1 MKFFTP
7 ELLEKVF
14 STEVLTNAEIM
25 ESMEQLWQNVCKQ
38 YLIDFDKN
46 IRGNLSKRFLKVYE
60 NHHLF
65 HDSLIT
71 NIQFDNQKNTV
82 DITIQLDSKQYVL
95 THTRIYS
102 FHLHLD
108 GRGTYKNG
116 DLMWMYDEFEQQPNG
131 RLKHNILYYVAGTE
145 VFSEI
150 ELVFRR
156 ILVRRV

>member
-25 ESMEQLWQNVCKQ
+25 ESMDQLWQNVCKQ

-46 IRGNLSKRFLKVYE
+46 IRVNLSKRFLKVYE

-65 HDSLIT
+65 HDFLIT

-82 DITIQLDSKQYVL
+82 NITIQQDSKQYVL
-95 THTRIYS
+95 THTQIIDKPT
-102 FHLHLD
+102 FLA
-108 GRGTYKNG
+108 RGGFVN
-116 DLMWMYDEFEQQPNG
+116 N
-131 RLKHNILYYVAGTE
+131 LKTM
-145 VFSEI
+145 
-150 ELVFRR
+150 
-156 ILVRRV
+156 